1 MESNFEFLRSEY
13 PELAELGTALEYSLT
28 PQMEPA
34 YAGAVENMFRQL
46 IWRGHLALAGP
57 YKDPSEVEDFKVTD
71 RKGRPIEANPRAAPE
86 SRASLADLVECCREV
101 VPNAWKADIKF
112 VVDWLE
118 GVKERRPI
126 RLHDIDPVLRALHG
140 VATWLMSVRGQRRSD
155 EILNPYI
162 PLVELLVRRC
172 NLLQAA
178 NTYLGSRVEAQFGKE
193 SGEGC
198 DGGEAPPKSH
208 VEMSDLTVHG
218 GQQRSGSVLMSGGAN
233 SISAVPRLETP
244 QREVAGGHALVEVPG
259 LEGPVKLV
267 MRLGAGAMGTVWKGH
282 HERLGLVA
290 VKQLRFNAPERFYRE
305 VAALQAAHH
314 PNVIKMHAA
323 GMHPEAGA
331 WIVMEYAGGGALT
344 HLIAQKP
351 GVEEVAL
358 RCIRQ
363 ILAGLAHLHR
373 LGLVHRDIKPD
384 NLLLDS
390 AGNVKVADMG
400 LARPLAHGQTLTMTG
415 VPVGTPWY
423 MSPEQ
428 VSGTEEVTGASD
440 VWSAGVVLY
449 ELLRGERL
457 FKAPNPL
464 LVAHQVK
471 AQEIRLS
478 EALYGKSPKLIAWLG
493 CCLERQAANRFPDAS
508 RALVALEHVT
518 GSV

>member
-1 MESNFEFLRSEY
+1 MESNFAFLRGAF
-13 PELAELGTALEYSLT
+13 PHLAELGVALEYSLT
-28 PQMEPA
+28 PQVTPD
-34 YAGAVENMFRQL
+34 YAGAVENMLREL
-46 IWRGHLALAGP
+46 VWRGHLALAGS
-57 YKDPSEVEDFKVTD
+57 YNDPSEMEFFKVID
-71 RKGRPIEANPRAAPE
+71 RRGRAIEADPKAAPE
-86 SRASLADLVECCREV
+86 SRASLSDLIESCREV
-101 VPNAWKADIKF
+101 VPNAWKADLKH
-112 VVDWLE
+112 VVDWVA
-118 GVKERRPI
+118 GVKAGKSIALLE
-126 RLHDIDPVLRALHG
+126 IDGVLRALHG
-140 VATWLMSVRGQRRSD
+140 VAAWLMSVRRQN
-155 EILNPYI
+155 EHTEPPNPYV

-172 NLLQAA
+172 NWLQTANRHSGRNIEVQRDSASSKECSESDTLSPTQLELSHLTAA
-178 NTYLGSRVEAQFGKE
+178 A
-193 SGEGC
+193 GEG
-198 DGGEAPPKSH
+198 
-208 VEMSDLTVHG
+208 
-218 GQQRSGSVLMSGGAN
+218 QNGS
-233 SISAVPRLETP
+233 
-244 QREVAGGHALVEVPG
+244 ALVGGGVEPSARNSAQMAALGGDAAGQPLIEVPG
-259 LEGPVKLV
+259 LEGSVKLI

-282 HERLGLVA
+282 HDKLGIVA
-290 VKQLRFNAPERFYRE
+290 VKQLRTQVPWLFYRE
-305 VAALQAAHH
+305 VAALRATQH
-314 PNVIKMHAA
+314 PNVIKMYAA

-331 WIVMEYAGGGALT
+331 WIVMEYAGGGNLT
-344 HLIAQKP
+344 KFITENP
-351 GVEEVAL
+351 GVEEVAV

-373 LGLVHRDIKPD
+373 MGLIHRDIKPA

-390 AGNVKVADMG
+390 DGNVKVADMG

-493 CCLERQAANRFPDAS
+493 RCLERQAANRFPDAS